1 MVVPRAMYLKFQ
13 DGPFSVRTTHGWL
26 AYPVAGTCKCI
37 PWKWLCHRER
47 LVNSTMA
54 LSQVQYV
61 FSLTEVLVHSSTVSN
76 RQALHPIEPF
86 RTPRRAT
93 LPKWSPVHGLDE
105 CNHHHYGCSREACGG
120 GLHSMA
126 HGYAT
131 VRVNSQSDAL
141 YCPGYSRGY
150 TPSFDRSYFER
161 ITTPCPLSANTV
173 YIYSSSCGNNAPRP
187 HSEMCHMWRLTLV
200 IFRGSNGSVSS
211 RQCRVSH
218 VSRGP

>member
-76 RQALHPIEPF
+76 RQALHPIKPF

-141 YCPGYSRGY
+141 YCPGYSRGIPLLS
-150 TPSFDRSYFER
+150 TARISNELRLLVLSPQTRSTFIAR
-161 ITTPCPLSANTV
+161 PVGTMLPVHTLRCVT
-173 YIYSSSCGNNAPRP
+173 CGA
-187 HSEMCHMWRLTLV
+187 
-200 IFRGSNGSVSS
+200 
-211 RQCRVSH
+211 SH
-218 VSRGP
+218 W

>member
-1 MVVPRAMYLKFQ
+1 MYLKFQ

-76 RQALHPIEPF
+76 RQALHPIKPF

-141 YCPGYSRGY
+141 YCPGYSRGCA
-150 TPSFDRSYFER
+150 PSFDRSYFER
-161 ITTPCPLSANTV
+161 IATPLSANTV
-173 YIYSSSCGNNAPRP
+173 SEDRMEVCHLGNAVYHVYHVYHVDHETHVCYEHKVSQHSSAATSNVLNSTTYSTHRSS
-187 HSEMCHMWRLTLV
+187 
-200 IFRGSNGSVSS
+200 
-211 RQCRVSH
+211 
-218 VSRGP
+218 